1 MGFKNDWRK
10 LLPKEIIDKINIEFK
25 KELGELGYN

>member
-10 LLPKEIIDKINIEFK
+10 LLPKEIIEKVSKKFD
-25 KELGELGYN
+25 KELEELGYK